1 MDAID
6 KDVVEESTVRHTSFT
21 DRKTTLLTFLVRLFD
36 RQEGSLISASEEN
49 DDQSTVNIFCLFNT
63 Y

>member
-21 DRKTTLLTFLVRLFD
+21 DRKSTLLTFLVRLFEG
-36 RQEGSLISASEEN
+36 QEGTLISASEKN
-49 DDQSTVNIFCLFNT
+49 DD
-63 Y
+63 